1 MRTIQNHFSTGLT
14 AAPRLLRWLLLCLIG
29 VGIFVCLGNGLA
41 QAATISVDV
50 APGGQ
55 LIFSQASVSIQV
67 GDTVTWTWQA
77 SGHSVTSGV
86 PGAASGLFD
95 SGIKSS
101 GSTFSHTFT
110 DPGTFPYFCLPH
122 GACCGMTGSVTVAA
136 ATPTPSPNAARPLNI
151 STRLEVRT
159 GDQVLIGGFIIT
171 GASPKRVILRAIGPS
186 LGTAG
191 ITNPLADPFLELHGA
206 DGALITTNDNWKDPA
221 QADIQA
227 TGFAPSND
235 LESALV
241 RTLDPGSYTV
251 VLSGKNGTTGVA
263 LVEAY
268 DLDAAADSQL
278 VNISTRGFVETDANV
293 MIGGFILGGG
303 TGNADVVI
311 RALGPSLTP
320 LGVTGALAD
329 PTLELHDANGAIIG
343 SDDNWKESQQSEIEA
358 TKLEPQNDLES
369 AMFET
374 LAPGAYT
381 AIIAGKGGLTGV
393 ALVEVY
399 LLP

>member
-1 MRTIQNHFSTGLT
+1 MQNHFSTGL
-14 AAPRLLRWLLLCLIG
+14 APIPRLLRWILLWFIG
-29 VGIFVCLGNGLA
+29 VGIFISLGEGMA
-41 QAATISVDV
+41 QAATVSVNV

-55 LIFSQASVSIQV
+55 LIFSQASISIQV

-136 ATPTPSPNAARPLNI
+136 ATPTPSPNAAQPLNI

-186 LGTAG
+186 LSAAG

-278 VNISTRGFVETDANV
+278 ANISTRGFVETGANV
-293 MIGGFILGGG
+293 MIGGFILGGAE
-303 TGNADVVI
+303 GNANVLI
-311 RALGPSLTP
+311 RAIGPSLAP
-320 LGVTGALAD
+320 LGVSGALAD
-329 PTLELHDANGAIIG
+329 PTLELHDENGAVIR
-343 SDDNWKESQQSEIEA
+343 SDDNWKDAQQSEIEA
-358 TKLEPQNDLES
+358 TSLQPGNDLES
-369 AMFET
+369 AIFET

-381 AIIAGKGGLTGV
+381 AIVTDKNGLTGV

-399 LLP
+399 RLP